1 MTKVLIT
8 KKDGHIISVS
18 ATGHTD
24 YALEGEDI
32 VCAAL
37 SSIMQTALLGLLVVA
52 KIEVLF
58 KREDEDGILQFTL
71 PELDKQQRHDA
82 DIVLETMLA
91 GVADLHEN
99 FSKFI
104 GLKIIKN

>member
-1 MTKVLIT
+1 MFT
-8 KKDGHIISVS
+8 KKDGAIVSVS
-18 ATGHTD
+18 ARGHTD

-37 SSIMQTALLGLLVVA
+37 SSVIQTALLGLLTVA
-52 KIEVLF
+52 HIPVKFI
-58 KREDEDGILQFTL
+58 RDEEEGILEFNMPYDLTD
-71 PELDKQQRHDA
+71 EEKHDA
-82 DIVLETMLA
+82 RIILDTMCA

-104 GLKIIKN
+104 SLKIKTI